1 MSSLPDKLT
10 LVCTSTEATTT
21 SKNNSNK
28 FHKWEKQPDGSYL
41 HTYGR
46 VGDPGVSHTVSAPK
60 MQAKMKEALRSG
72 YKEVAIAGSEPVTS
86 NTPKSSATAKTAVEE
101 IAKGDPT
108 ITKLVEFLSAQN
120 VHNISQS
127 TTLKYDAV
135 SGLFSTP
142 LGIVSQ
148 DSIDDAREVLAQAQ
162 KIVDDTRWAST
173 VNEKNRNKIAA
184 DYMMLIPTDIGRDR
198 PTFERVFP
206 DLDAVQ
212 KQNDIL
218 ESLEGSL
225 AMAAKQVVSKK
236 AKAAPAPR
244 VWDITV
250 RKIDDKTEIE
260 RIRAKFRK
268 SHESGRSNFDVRN
281 VYDVSINHMKKAF
294 DTVGKKIGG
303 IEEMWHGT
311 SVGNVLS
318 IFAKGLIIPS
328 QCSNG
333 RNFGNGVYASR
344 QSHKSL
350 QYAGTFR
357 SATRSS
363 CYMFLVDVAMGKNF
377 VPKSRVQNPPFGFD
391 SMDVVPGSA
400 GGWPHHEAIVYK
412 TAQTNVVRLIEFAA

>member
-1 MSSLPDKLT
+1 MSSALPDKLT

-28 FHKWEKQPDGSYL
+28 FHKWEKQPNGDYL

-46 VGDPGVSHTVSAPK
+46 VGDPGVSHTVSASK
-60 MQAKMKEALRSG
+60 MQAKMKDALRNG
-72 YKEVAIAGSEPVTS
+72 YKEVNIAGSEPVTS
-86 NTPKSSATAKTAVEE
+86 APKSSATAKTAVEE
-101 IAKGDPT
+101 IAKGDPV

-127 TTLKYDAV
+127 TTLKYDAA

-148 DSIDDAREVLAQAQ
+148 DSIDEAREVLARAQ
-162 KIVDDTRWAST
+162 KIVDDKHWAST
-173 VNEKNRNKIAA
+173 VNEKNKNAIAA
-184 DYMMLIPTDIGRDR
+184 DFMMLIPTDIGRDR
-198 PTFERVFP
+198 PTFDRMFP
-206 DLDAVQ
+206 DLDAIQ

-236 AKAAPAPR
+236 TKVVTPR
-244 VWDITV
+244 VWDITL
-250 RKIDDKTEIE
+250 RKMDDKAEIE
-260 RIRAKFRK
+260 RIRTKFRK
-268 SHESGRSNFDVRN
+268 THESGRSHFDVRN
-281 VYDVSINHMKKAF
+281 VYDVTINHMKKSF
-294 DTVGKKIGG
+294 DAVGRKLGN

-363 CYMFLVDVAMGKNF
+363 CYMFLVEVAMGKNF
-377 VPKSRVQNPPFGFD
+377 IPKSHVRNPPAGYD

>member
-1 MSSLPDKLT
+1 MNLPDKLT

-28 FHKWEKQPDGSYL
+28 FHKWEKLPNGNYT

-46 VGDPGVSHTVSAPK
+46 VGDPGVSHEVAPAK
-60 MQAKMKEALRSG
+60 MQAKMKDALRNG
-72 YKEVAIAGSEPVTS
+72 YKEVNIAGSEPVTS
-86 NTPKSSATAKTAVEE
+86 SAPKGSATAKTAVEE
-101 IAKGDPT
+101 IAKGDPV

-148 DSIDDAREVLAQAQ
+148 DSIDEARTLLATAQ
-162 KIVDDTRWAST
+162 EQVVRAEKQGWGFVD
-173 VNEKNRNKIAA
+173 NKVAT
-184 DYMMLIPTDIGRDR
+184 DYLMLIPTDIGRDR
-198 PTFERVFP
+198 PTFQRIFP

-225 AMAAKQVVSKK
+225 TMAAKQVVSKK

-250 RKIDDKTEIE
+250 KKIDDKTEIE
-260 RIRAKFRK
+260 RIRTKFRK
-268 SHESGRSNFDVRN
+268 THEYGQPRFDVRN

-294 DTVGKKIGG
+294 DSVGKKIGG

-328 QCSNG
+328 QYSNG

-363 CYMFLVDVAMGKNF
+363 CYMFLVEVAMGKNF
-377 VPKSRVQNPPFGFD
+377 IPKSRVQNPPAGYD
-391 SMDVVPGSA
+391 SMDVIPGSA